1 MKINGFLEDNREI
14 LCISD
19 DTMYDTQLNYVGFNS
34 IVEEIKPNLKARG
47 LPTQLQVPTAAQ
59 SLFTKS

>member
-19 DTMYDTQLNYVGFNS
+19 DTMYDTQLIYVGFNS
-34 IVEEIKPNLKARG
+34 IVEEIKPKARG

>member
-1 MKINGFLEDNREI
+1 MHIRRYNVRYTIK
-14 LCISD
+14 
-19 DTMYDTQLNYVGFNS
+19 NYVGFNS